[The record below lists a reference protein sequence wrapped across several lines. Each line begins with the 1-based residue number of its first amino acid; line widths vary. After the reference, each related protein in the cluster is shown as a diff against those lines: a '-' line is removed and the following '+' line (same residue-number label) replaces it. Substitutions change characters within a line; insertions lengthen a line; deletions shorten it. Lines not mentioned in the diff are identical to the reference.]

1 MSEDKM
7 KDTLDVLV
15 QMVELAKKA
24 GIEEIPM
31 KTDAILEF
39 VDAFKELEKIYDQD
53 IQAAKHE
60 GWVRGVRDMARNAL
74 SSDPKKPISP
84 FKEASE

>member
-1 MSEDKM
+1 MSEDKID
-7 KDTLDVLV
+7 DTLDVLV

-24 GIEEIPM
+24 GIEEVPM

-39 VDAFKELEKIYDQD
+39 VDGFKELEKIYDQD

-60 GWVRGVRDMARNAL
+60 GWLRGAADMARQSLAR
-74 SSDPKKPISP
+74 DPQMPVSP
-84 FKEASE
+84 FKSE